1 MTQTAIVIP
10 ALNEARTIAAVLVSA
25 KQLAVDEIIVVD
37 DGSDDDTAR
46 IARRQGVTVLSHV
59 SSRSAWLAM
68 QTGMRYAVKRG
79 YTRVLTMDADG
90 QHTAES
96 AQTLLNTSVKQD
108 ALLIGSCPA
117 RGSRLRH
124 TAWWM
129 FRRLTGLKVGDITSG
144 LRLYSGK
151 ALHAAVSRQASML
164 EYQDVGVLLLMS
176 HLALD
181 IREVQVPMRER
192 VGDKSRIFSS
202 WGKVIYYM
210 ITTLL
215 LCAAKAFP
223 QKSAKLEKRLTHAD

>member
-1 MTQTAIVIP
+1 MLTTAK
-10 ALNEARTIAAVLVSA
+10 ALGAN
-25 KQLAVDEIIVVD
+25 EIIVVD
-37 DGSDDDTAR
+37 DGSEDSTAA
-46 IARRQGVTVLSHV
+46 IARQNGVTVLSHV

-96 AQTLLNTSVKQD
+96 AAKLLAASVGEH
-108 ALLIGSCPA
+108 ALLIGSCPQ
-117 RGSRLRH
+117 RGSQLRH

-129 FRRLTGLKVGDITSG
+129 FRRLTGLKVSDITSG
-144 LRLYSGK
+144 LRLYSGN
-151 ALHAAVSRQASML
+151 ALLAAVSRQASML

-176 HLALD
+176 HLNIE
-181 IREVQVPMRER
+181 IREIAVPMRER
-192 VGDKSRIFSS
+192 EGDKSRIFSS

-215 LCAAKAFP
+215 LCLAKAFP

>member
-1 MTQTAIVIP
+1 MTKTAIVIP
-10 ALNEARTIAAVLVSA
+10 ALNEQRTIADVLSA
-25 KQLAVDEIIVVD
+25 AKALAADEIVVVD
-37 DGSDDDTAR
+37 DGSDDETAL
-46 IARRQGVTVLSHV
+46 IARQHGVTVLSHV

-90 QHTAES
+90 QHTAKS
-96 AQTLLNTSVKQD
+96 AATLLAAAMD
-108 ALLIGSCPA
+108 EHALLIGSCPQ

-129 FRRLTGLKVGDITSG
+129 FRRLTGLKVSDITSG
-144 LRLYSGK
+144 LRVYSGK
-151 ALHAAVSRQASML
+151 ALRAAVSRQASML

-176 HLALD
+176 HLDID
-181 IREVQVPMRER
+181 IREIDVPMRER
-192 VGDKSRIFSS
+192 IGDKSRIFSS

-215 LCAAKAFP
+215 LCSAKAFP